1 MRRLLS
7 GEPPVVRRGH
17 QSLTEEV
24 QPDAVDHHS
33 RSQGVVPCSQPVGQ
47 FTPATFSLSNGGRT
61 APGQNLQKTTR
72 HFLRRLLNVAPDQ
85 RVGVNGFACFQY
97 AHGHRRR
104 YAVFIQFREGGFD
117 VGNAAADA
125 SQLLLRGLFVVA
137 RFSPGLDEFTVLIL
151 QTLDVGRAES
161 VLLLHRVRQ
170 GKLDQVGGPTV
181 LGGPDCSVVGFCAEK
196 DSRQGVVI
204 GCRYRVVLVVVA
216 AGARDRQSQHSL
228 AHGIDLLVHQ
238 VHLEL
243 AGIAFVESL
252 GSHGQ
257 KARGDEMLLPIG
269 IRLDVQHIPGDLFPN
284 EFVVGL
290 VRVEGI
296 EYVVAVAP
304 GMRVGDVDILAG

>member
-1 MRRLLS
+1 M
-7 GEPPVVRRGH
+7 
-17 QSLTEEV
+17 
-24 QPDAVDHHS
+24 
-33 RSQGVVPCSQPVGQ
+33 
-47 FTPATFSLSNGGRT
+47 NGGRT
-61 APGQNLQKTTR
+61 ASGQNLQKTTR
-72 HFLRRLLNVAPDQ
+72 HFLGRLLDITPEQ
-85 RVGVNGFACFQY
+85 RVRVDGFACFQHT
-97 AHGHRRR
+97 HGQCCRD
-104 YAVFIQFREGGFD
+104 AVLIQFGEGGFD

-137 RFSPGLDEFTVLIL
+137 RFSAGLDEFTVLIL

-181 LGGPDCSVVGFCAEK
+181 LGGPDCSVVGFYAEK

-228 AHGIDLLVHQ
+228 AHGIDLLIHQ

-243 AGIAFVESL
+243 ARIALVESL

-257 KARGDEMLLPIG
+257 ETRGNKMLLPLTIG
-269 IRLDVQHIPGDLFPN
+269 LDLQHVPGDLFPD

-296 EYVVAVAP
+296 KDIVAVTP
-304 GMRVGDVDILAG
+304 RVRVGDVDVLAS